1 MLLVFAGGVPSRRK
15 CTGPP
20 FNLAASP
27 DSFFLGGADVSDV
40 NARDRLIAWPPVLLR
55 PAFSGS
61 THQNH
66 FKLSTPDL
74 LLSPLNETTADRP
87 RVRRRAACSD
97 YLIHRD
103 IFHSAK

>member
-1 MLLVFAGGVPSRRK
+1 MAFLLAGSAPAHLSISLHGR
-15 CTGPP
+15 T
-20 FNLAASP
+20 L
-27 DSFFLGGADVSDV
+27 FFGGGADVSDV

-87 RVRRRAACSD
+87 RVRQRAACSD